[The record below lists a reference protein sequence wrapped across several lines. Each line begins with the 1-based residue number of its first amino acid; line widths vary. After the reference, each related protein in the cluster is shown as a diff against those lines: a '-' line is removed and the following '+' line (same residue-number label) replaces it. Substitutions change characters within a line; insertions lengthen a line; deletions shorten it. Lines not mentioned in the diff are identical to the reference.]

1 MELYVDEEMLKQ
13 RLAEM
18 RMVKDELKLVLNKIE
33 SAVLSTNGAWQGDAE
48 KAYENKFILVK
59 EQYESVIQFIENY
72 TDMIEEFTDSYI
84 EFENQLKQ
92 KISLV

>member
-48 KAYENKFILVK
+48 KAYSPSKVTT
-59 EQYESVIQFIENY
+59 S
-72 TDMIEEFTDSYI
+72 SP
-84 EFENQLKQ
+84 
-92 KISLV
+92 SLASLTKTLFPSLFLSKSSMNL